1 MADRFVIANA
11 RRLPLFARL
20 DAQQMDWVASV
31 TQVLRYEPGEELFKQ
46 GEIAQGL
53 LMIISGSGLLVQ
65 RGADGIERPFGKVSA
80 GEFINDTALFNE
92 ITTQATLR
100 ASESTIALF
109 LSRQQMRNLLAHH
122 PEIKSNLNIPGL
134 PKLQT
139 QQVQQFQNQRENETT
154 LLKTRRHIGALLA
167 RAVGIGIVI
176 LLVWFVAATFAGLVP
191 GFPSLLLAIP
201 VTILLGLLIAYYYA
215 EWANDE
221 LIITD
226 RRVVNIQRTILNFQT
241 HINEIPLDA
250 IHEVNVKLPALTDIA
265 GRFLGYGSIII
276 KTSGDANN
284 IRLDE
289 IPNPKAVQQAIFTHR
304 DNYQQAKLEENRN
317 AMRGELVAK
326 VMGGDSAAGTPA
338 NNGAPPGVTNR
349 PGLFTI
355 EYINEKG
362 ETVYRKHWF
371 VLLTHLVPA
380 ALLFMGGFT
389 LLLIGVLGVVIPIP
403 IMLLAVF
410 WGYLADWDWRNDM
423 YIVGDQTV
431 TIIHRRPLFLQDQKD
446 QILLS
451 QVDNVVSDTHGF
463 MNSIFQIGDV
473 KLMLVGTDEKNA
485 KRFTSVFA
493 PQRVQQEISRRQDR
507 AAALKQQQE
516 AQRQQQAI
524 IDYLS
529 VYHETV
535 GTPPAAAPNG
545 SGQGLAPAQPASSY
559 SSQSAPAA
567 FGLQSG
573 NYNADDDSP
582 QPPRVRD
589 RSRPPGI
596 PRVRRDVPP
605 GT

>member
-31 TQVLRYEPGEELFKQ
+31 TQVLRFEPGEELFRQ
-46 GEIAQGL
+46 GDVAQGM
-53 LMIISGSGLLVQ
+53 LMVISGSGLLVQ

-92 ITTQATLR
+92 ITNQATLR
-100 ASESTIALF
+100 ANESTIALF
-109 LSRQQMRNLLAHH
+109 LSRQQMRNLLTHH
-122 PEIKSNLNIPGL
+122 PEIKDSLNIPGL

-139 QQVQQFQNQRENETT
+139 QQVQQFQNQRENENT
-154 LLKTRRHIGALLA
+154 LLKTRRHIGAFLTKGI
-167 RAVGIGIVI
+167 GIGIVI
-176 LLVWFVAATFAGLVP
+176 MIIWFLAATFAGLVP
-191 GFPSLLLAIP
+191 GFPALLIAVPATL
-201 VTILLGLLIAYYYA
+201 LLGLLIVYYYL
-215 EWANDE
+215 EWVNDE

-241 HINEIPLDA
+241 HVNEIPLDA

-265 GRFLGYGSIII
+265 GRLLGYGSIII

-289 IPNPKAVQQAIFTHR
+289 IPNPKDVQQAIFTHR
-304 DNYQQAKLEENRN
+304 ESYQQAKLQENRN

-326 VMGGDSAAGTPA
+326 VIGSDPNTGSAVDTD
-338 NNGAPPGVTNR
+338 APPGVTNR
-349 PGLFTI
+349 PGLFTL
-355 EYINEKG
+355 EYTNEKG
-362 ETVYRKHWF
+362 ETVYRKHWL
-371 VLLTHLVPA
+371 VLLAHIIPSG
-380 ALLFMGGFT
+380 LLFIGGVT
-389 LLLIGVLGVVIPIP
+389 LLLVGVLGFLIPLI
-403 IMLLAVF
+403 IMLLAGLWFYV
-410 WGYLADWDWRNDM
+410 ADWDWRNDM

-431 TIIHRRPLFLQDQKD
+431 TIIHRRPIFLQDQKD
-446 QILLS
+446 QILLA
-451 QVDNVVSDTHGF
+451 QIDNVVSNTQGF
-463 MNSIFQIGDV
+463 LNSIFQIGEV

-485 KRFTSVFA
+485 KRFTNVHA
-493 PQRVQQEISRRQDR
+493 PQHIQQEISRRQDR
-507 AAALKQQQE
+507 AAALKQQQD

-535 GTPPAAAPNG
+535 GTQPPVTNG
-545 SGQGLAPAQPASSY
+545 SGQGLAPAQPANSY
-559 SSQSAPAA
+559 SAQAVPTS
-567 FGLQSG
+567 FGLQP
-573 NYNADDDSP
+573 NTYNAEDDNP

-605 GT
+605 GS

>member
-31 TQVLRYEPGEELFKQ
+31 TQVLRFEPGEELFRQ
-46 GEIAQGL
+46 GEIAQGM
-53 LMIISGSGLLVQ
+53 LMVISGSGLLVQ

-100 ASESTIALF
+100 AAESTIALF
-109 LSRQQMRNLLAHH
+109 LARQQMRNLLAHN
-122 PEIKSNLNIPGL
+122 PEIKNNLNIPGL

-139 QQVQQFQNQRENETT
+139 QQVQQFHNQRENENT
-154 LLKTRRHIGALLA
+154 LLKTRRHIGAFLTKA
-167 RAVGIGIVI
+167 IGIGVLI
-176 LLVWFVAATFAGLVP
+176 LAIWFVAATFAGLVP
-191 GFPSLLLAIP
+191 GFPALLLALP
-201 VTILLGLLIAYYYA
+201 ATALLGLLIAYYYA

-241 HINEIPLDA
+241 HVNEIPLDA

-265 GRFLGYGSIII
+265 GRLLGYGSIII
-276 KTSGDANN
+276 KTSGDNNN

-289 IPNPKAVQQAIFTHR
+289 IPNPKDVQQAIFTHR
-304 DNYQQAKLEENRN
+304 EKYQQAKLEENRN
-317 AMRGELVAK
+317 AMRGQLVAN
-326 VMGGDSAAGTPA
+326 VIGGDPTAGTPVDT
-338 NNGAPPGVTNR
+338 GAPPGVTNR

-355 EYINEKG
+355 EYTNEKG
-362 ETVYRKHWF
+362 ETVYRKHLL
-371 VLLTHLVPA
+371 VLLAHLIPSI
-380 ALLFMGGFT
+380 LLFMGGAT
-389 LLLIGVLGVVIPIP
+389 LLLVGVVSFIIPLG
-403 IMLLAVF
+403 IMFLAGLWF
-410 WGYLADWDWRNDM
+410 YTADWDWRNDM
-423 YIVGDQTV
+423 YIIGDQTV
-431 TIIHRRPLFLQDQKD
+431 TIIHRRPMFLQDQKD
-446 QILLS
+446 QILLA
-451 QVDNVVSDTHGF
+451 QVDNVVSNTQGF
-463 MNSIFQIGDV
+463 MNSIFQIGEV
-473 KLMLVGTDEKNA
+473 KLLLTGTDEKNA
-485 KRFTSVFA
+485 KRFTSVYA
-493 PQRVQQEISRRQDR
+493 PQRIQQEISRRQDR
-507 AAALKQQQE
+507 AAALKQQQD

-535 GTPPAAAPNG
+535 GTQPPAPNG
-545 SGQGLAPAQPASSY
+545 SGQGLTPAQPANNY
-559 SSQSAPAA
+559 SSQTAPTA

-573 NYNADDDSP
+573 SYSAEDDIP

-605 GT
+605 GS

>member
-31 TQVLRYEPGEELFKQ
+31 TQVLRFEPGEEVFRQ
-46 GEIAQGL
+46 GEVAQGM
-53 LMIISGSGLLVQ
+53 LMVISGSGLLVQ

-92 ITTQATLR
+92 INNQATLR
-100 ASESTIALF
+100 ANESTIALF
-109 LSRQQMRNLLAHH
+109 LSRQQMRNLLAHN
-122 PEIKSNLNIPGL
+122 PEIKNNLNIPGL

-139 QQVQQFQNQRENETT
+139 QQVQQFHNQRENENT
-154 LLKTRRHIGALLA
+154 LLKTRRHIGAFLTKA
-167 RAVGIGIVI
+167 IGIGILI
-176 LLVWFVAATFAGLVP
+176 LAIWFVAATFAGLIP
-191 GFPSLLLAIP
+191 GFPALLIALPAT
-201 VTILLGLLIAYYYA
+201 VLLGLLIAYYYL

-241 HINEIPLDA
+241 HVNEIPLDA

-265 GRFLGYGSIII
+265 GRLLGYGSIII

-289 IPNPKAVQQAIFTHR
+289 IPNPKDVQQAIFTHR

-326 VMGGDSAAGTPA
+326 VIGGDPAAGTAA
-338 NNGAPPGVTNR
+338 NTGAPPGVTSR
-349 PGLFTI
+349 PGLFTL
-355 EYINEKG
+355 EYTNEKG
-362 ETVYRKHWF
+362 ETVYRKHWL
-371 VLLTHLVPA
+371 VLLAHIIPATLVFLA
-380 ALLFMGGFT
+380 GAT
-389 LLLIGVLGVVIPIP
+389 LLLIGVVGFFIPVG
-403 IMLLAVF
+403 IMALAALWF
-410 WGYLADWDWRNDM
+410 YIADWDWRNDM
-423 YIVGDQTV
+423 YIIGDQTV
-431 TIIHRRPLFLQDQKD
+431 TIIHRRPVFLQDQKD
-446 QILLS
+446 QILLA
-451 QVDNVVSDTHGF
+451 QVDNVVSDTQGF
-463 MNSIFQIGDV
+463 MNSIFQIGEV
-473 KLMLVGTDEKNA
+473 KLMLTGTDEKNA
-485 KRFTSVFA
+485 KRFTSVYA
-493 PQRVQQEISRRQDR
+493 PQRIQQEISRRQDR

-535 GTPPAAAPNG
+535 GTQPPATNG
-545 SGQGLAPAQPASSY
+545 AGQGLAPAQPANNY
-559 SSQSAPAA
+559 SSQAAPTS

-573 NYNADDDSP
+573 NYTAEDDNP

-605 GT
+605 GS